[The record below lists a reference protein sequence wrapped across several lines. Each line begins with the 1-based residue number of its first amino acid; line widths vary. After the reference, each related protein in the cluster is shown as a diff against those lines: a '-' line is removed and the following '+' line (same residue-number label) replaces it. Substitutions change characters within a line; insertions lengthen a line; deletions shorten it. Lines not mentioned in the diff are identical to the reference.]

1 MHFSYSAIYLCQSL
15 GYGGVDLATVRE
27 LMRHRTYQMT
37 YDIFSLVPGHK
48 RRMVKI
54 FDNGLV
60 QVCPKKEASESK
72 EIVTR

>member
-1 MHFSYSAIYLCQSL
+1 MHFSYSAIYLYQSL

-27 LMRHRTYQMT
+27 LMRHRTYKMT
-37 YDIFSLVPGHK
+37 LWYSHLAPGHK